1 MDFLINRT
9 PGERRYK
16 FLGFGGGSPAPIAVP
31 DPPEFDDPEVKRKAE
46 LERLARG
53 RRRGLA
59 GTILTRP
66 SQKLGDVQPNIQRTK
81 AGSTL
86 GAGRVAVG

>member
-1 MDFLINRT
+1 MDVLTIR

-16 FLGFGGGSPAPIAVP
+16 FLGFGGPGPSVAPP
-31 DPPEFDDPEVKRKAE
+31 DPPAFDDPEVKRKAE

-66 SQKLGDVQPNIQRTK
+66 SQKLGNVQPNIQRTQ
-81 AGSTL
+81 AGTTL
-86 GAGRVAVG
+86 GSGRVAG

>member
-1 MDFLINRT
+1 MDVLTIR
-9 PGERRYK
+9 PGERRHK
-16 FLGFGGGSPAPIAVP
+16 FLFGGGPSLPAA
-31 DPPEFDDPEVKRKAE
+31 PPPPPTFDDPEVKRKAE

-66 SQKLGDVQPNIQRTK
+66 SQKLGDVQPNIQRTQ
-81 AGSTL
+81 AGTTL
-86 GAGRVAVG
+86 GSGRVAAG